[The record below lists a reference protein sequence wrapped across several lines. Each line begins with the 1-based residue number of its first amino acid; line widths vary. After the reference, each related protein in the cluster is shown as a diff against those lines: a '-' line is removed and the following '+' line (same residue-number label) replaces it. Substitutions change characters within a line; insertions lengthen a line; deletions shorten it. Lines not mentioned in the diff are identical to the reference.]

1 MRHSILFFT
10 ISLCFFLQNIHAQ
23 DYSKLAEFKNHK
35 VKIYYSPGY
44 EQRAESITERVDKA
58 FDYYQQLLSATPD
71 VTLLILSVEDW
82 PKYTSMPVIGMPHYK
97 DDKVLVVAAHDNDF
111 WKSFMPPMD
120 KLPASLAD
128 QVRTTYKN
136 DKGELSM
143 QPFFDLLAL
152 HELGHAFHFQ
162 EGINMQR
169 KWMGELF
176 VNIMLHTFV
185 AEKEPASLP
194 ALTVFP
200 QMVISGG
207 IAGYKYTSLK
217 DVHEKYEEIG
227 SQHPQNYG
235 WYQSRWHAA
244 AGKIYDTEGVDAGKL
259 VWSAL
264 NNQKQ
269 SLTDDELVP
278 FFEQAG
284 AKAVAELI
292 KTWDNP

>member
-1 MRHSILFFT
+1 MRHSILFFAVN
-10 ISLCFFLQNIHAQ
+10 LFLFLQVLHAQ
-23 DYSKLAEFKNHK
+23 DYSKLAILNNHK
-35 VKIYYSPGY
+35 VKVYYSPGY
-44 EQRAESITERVDKA
+44 EQRATSITERVDKA
-58 FDYYQQLLSATPD
+58 FDYYQQLLNTSPE
-71 VTLLILSVEDW
+71 VTLLVLTVEDW
-82 PKYTSMPVIGMPHYK
+82 PKYTKMPVIGMPHYK

-111 WKSFMPPMD
+111 WKSFIPPMD

-128 QVRTTYKN
+128 QIRAAYKN

-176 VNIMLHTFV
+176 VNIMLHTFI
-185 AEKEPASLP
+185 AEKESSSLP

-200 QMVISGG
+200 QMVIMAGTT
-207 IAGYKYTSLK
+207 GYKFTSLK

-244 AGKIYDTEGVDAGKL
+244 AGKIYDAEGVNAGKI

-264 NNQKQ
+264 KNQKQ
-269 SLTDDELVP
+269 TLTDDELVP
-278 FFEQAG
+278 FFEHAG
-284 AKAVAELI
+284 AMAIATMI
-292 KTWDNP
+292 KTWDSQ